1 MGFLV
6 CFFYFSLSFLVF
18 HLLSKSSSWI
28 IMSRRKR
35 KQLNYWLMF
44 TRETNKLLNDC
55 LSSDLSDVYVSCFVE
70 IEAVEACRWLKE
82 AGFPQ
87 YAQMYDG
94 MYIYTGIANYSMW
107 QLITYGTQFLKME
120 SWRSLNCLPPPCST
134 WGYFTK
140 PWVNTIKWMLA
151 VGISCP
157 D

>member
-1 MGFLV
+1 
-6 CFFYFSLSFLVF
+6 
-18 HLLSKSSSWI
+18 
-28 IMSRRKR
+28 MSRRKR

-94 MYIYTGIANYSMW
+94 MYIYTGIANYSM
-107 QLITYGTQFLKME
+107 
-120 SWRSLNCLPPPCST
+120 
-134 WGYFTK
+134 
-140 PWVNTIKWMLA
+140 
-151 VGISCP
+151 
-157 D
+157 